1 MAIYQIDD
9 KYRITTDKYNYILEK
24 LEKTKSQKTGET
36 KEQWTVVGYYGNSLN
51 ALFYRL
57 LNEKI
62 KENLKEDIK
71 AFTKELNKIYEQLES
86 HFKNGELKEFQE
98 AHELEKQEAK
108 ERIQTTKTTKKGR
121 GKK

>member
-24 LEKTKSQKTGET
+24 LEKTKSPKTGET

-51 ALFYRL
+51 VLFKRL
-57 LNEKI
+57 LDEKI
-62 KENLKEDIK
+62 KDNFKEDIK
-71 AFTKELNKIYEQLES
+71 KLIKEINRIYQEIES
-86 HFKNGELKEFQE
+86 HFEYGRLKEFEE
-98 AHELEKQEAK
+98 ARNKEKQEINEK
-108 ERIQTTKTTKKGR
+108 VESTKTSRKGR